1 MEEGEGRGNRRD
13 REERKREE
21 GKMKGGEDRRS
32 WRSDKEESRGGE
44 GRGGRVK
51 GKSNG
56 VLVLMHIKDNRLSIA
71 TKVNGKTSKLSLTI
85 QFTGC
90 VLQYKS
96 YPLSTTT

>member
-1 MEEGEGRGNRRD
+1 MEEGEEGRGNRRD

-32 WRSDKEESRGGE
+32 WRSEKEESRGGE

-71 TKVNGKTSKLSLTI
+71 TKANGKTLGYNKAFLNHTI
-85 QFTGC
+85 HGLC
-90 VLQYKS
+90 
-96 YPLSTTT
+96 TTI